1 MENESLCY
9 IFLKNA
15 PKNAISSAKNAIFFD
30 FCKMSLNG
38 VFFMH
43 IIRVAEGGIVLREN
57 DKLLYKTLKTLLNEK
72 LSPEEAQ
79 SLREEGFE
87 IKNPTRKTAVMVAL
101 YKKASSGDL
110 SAIKELRSI
119 VSEKNI
125 DKPTGEKA
133 VMIIDDIRNQD
144 V

>member
-1 MENESLCY
+1 M
-9 IFLKNA
+9 
-15 PKNAISSAKNAIFFD
+15 PKTAIASAKTAIFAD
-30 FCKMSLNG
+30 FLNLSVNG
-38 VFFMH
+38 GFFVY
-43 IIRVAEGGIVLREN
+43 IIGSAEGGIVLREN

-72 LSPEEAQ
+72 LSQEEAQ

-101 YKKASSGDL
+101 YKKAAAGDL

-125 DKPTGEKA
+125 DKPNGEKA
-133 VMIIDDIRNQD
+133 VMIIDDIRNKD